1 MWQTIRAFFTPLHY
15 AITQLT
21 YPNLCPMHRIFV
33 LAFLFFLQNGTQAQQ
48 FGGFAPRTRWQQIDT
63 DTARIIFQS
72 QSETQAQR
80 IAALVHRMA
89 ATRPQPLGNRIDKI
103 NVVLHPNTTLANGY
117 VGLGPWRSEFYL
129 IPGSDIFAQ
138 GNVPWYEHLAIH
150 EYRHVQQYS
159 NMNRGLS
166 KAFRVLLGEE
176 GQAFANSLAVPNW
189 FFEGDAVHSETVLT
203 PQGRGRLPQ
212 FMSGPASIWLAGRN
226 YSLMKW
232 MNGSLKDYVP
242 NHYQFGYLLTNYGYT
257 QFGDAFWEK
266 VVHDA
271 SAYRGLPT
279 PMRSAVKKHSGMRFR
294 NFVQEA
300 FRDYREELP
309 RPKEAEPKGLVRQQF
324 FPQMIG
330 QDSLLF
336 LESSYRHLPRFVLQ
350 HNGQQKVLK
359 LRHISSED
367 WFAYRNGKIVYTAYN
382 TDARWSLTNYSNI
395 VVLDMATGRERTL
408 TKKRRYFT
416 PDISP
421 SGKKLAAIEIDSSTR
436 SRLHLLDAETGELLQ
451 ELTIG
456 EGTMLLHPRFID
468 EETLVTVHRRRNGS
482 MALHHWNLTTGAQE
496 MLLYAGYNTLGYPF
510 VSEGKIYF
518 TSSAS
523 GTDDVYSFDA
533 ASGEL
538 QRLTETETG
547 NYFVSA
553 KGDNIYFAQFTAN
566 GLELQTGTAQGQPL
580 AKEYLANE
588 RERFAPSSDSFNIL
602 QTPTQRFATKRYRK
616 STGLVNLH
624 SWRPN
629 YEDPEFLFSAYSQN
643 VLNTLDATAY
653 YRYNQ
658 NERSHGVGANIA
670 YGGLYP
676 VITGGAEYTFN
687 RRLRTPRQT
696 QLFDQAEA
704 NAGFYI
710 PLNFSGGK
718 TYKFLRFG
726 SSVVVNRLMP
736 SGKENPYQATTRTYL
751 QHSVSFSHQLP
762 RARQHI
768 FPRWSL
774 AIAPS
779 LRHQLDG
786 AGRQWLVNGQ
796 MSLPSIRNHSLVL
809 AGSMQLADTGLVL
822 FSNRFANARGYA
834 DYYLPRM
841 WRVSANYHL
850 PLFYPDWGFG
860 GLLYFMRI
868 RANLFYD
875 YQRAWWPGRI
885 GQRALRSTGT
895 ELFFDTKWMN
905 QLDATIGLRYSYLL
919 DEGFGGNGSRH
930 NFSVVLPV
938 DLLRQ

>member
-1 MWQTIRAFFTPLHY
+1 MQ
-15 AITQLT
+15 
-21 YPNLCPMHRIFV
+21 RIFV
-33 LAFLFFLQNGTQAQQ
+33 LFLFIIAQTGIRAQQ

-63 DTARIIFQS
+63 DTARIIFQPA
-72 QSETQAQR
+72 SEGQAQR

-89 ATRPQPLGNRIDKI
+89 ATRPQPLGARIDKI
-103 NVVLHPNTTLANGY
+103 NMVLHPNTTLANGY

-138 GNVPWYEHLAIH
+138 GNVPWFEHLAIH

-166 KAFRVLLGEE
+166 KAFRAILGEE

-189 FFEGDAVHSETVLT
+189 FFEGDAVHAETALT

-242 NHYQFGYLLTNYGYT
+242 NHYQFGYLLANYGYKKY
-257 QFGDAFWEK
+257 GDGFWGA
-266 VVHDA
+266 VVQDA
-271 SAYRGLPT
+271 SAYKGLPT
-279 PMRSAVKKHSGMRFR
+279 PMRSAIKKHAGLRFR
-294 NFVQEA
+294 SFVDEA
-300 FRDYREELP
+300 FTEYREALP
-309 RPKEAEPKGLVRQQF
+309 RDKEQQPTALVRQQA

-330 QDSLLF
+330 ADSLLY

-350 HNGQQKVLK
+350 HGGKQKKLK
-359 LRHISSED
+359 LRNISFED
-367 WFAYRNGKIVYTAYN
+367 WFAYRNGTIAYTAYD
-382 TDARWSLTNYSNI
+382 TDARWSLTDYSNI
-395 VVLDMATGRERTL
+395 VLLDIASGKEHTL
-408 TKKRRYFT
+408 TKKSRYFT

-421 SGKKLAAIEIDSSTR
+421 SGKKLAAILIDSSTR
-436 SRLHLLDAETGELLQ
+436 SRLHLLDAAEGHVLQ
-451 ELTIG
+451 EFTIG

-468 EETLVTVHRRRNGS
+468 EETLVVVHRRRNGS
-482 MALHHWNLTTGAQE
+482 MALHRWNLATGAQE

-523 GTDDVYSFDA
+523 GTDEVFSFDPEK
-533 ASGEL
+533 SEL
-538 QRLTETETG
+538 QRLTESETG

-553 KGDNIYFAQFTAN
+553 QNGRIHFAQFTAN
-566 GLELQTGTAQGQPL
+566 GLAIKSEHAKGAVLP
-580 AKEYLANE
+580 KEYLANE
-588 RERFAPSSDSFNIL
+588 RERFAVSNDSFNIL
-602 QTPTQRFATKRYRK
+602 QTAPQRFATKRYPK
-616 STGLVNLH
+616 SSGLINLH

-643 VLNTLDATAY
+643 ILNTLDATAF

-658 NERSHGVGANIA
+658 NERSHGVGANVA

-676 VITGGAEYTFN
+676 VLTGGAEYTFN

-696 QLFDQAEA
+696 QVFDQAEA
-704 NAGFYI
+704 NGGFYI

-726 SSVVVNRLMP
+726 SSIVVNRLMP
-736 SGKENPYQATTRTYL
+736 KGKENPYKTNTSTYL
-751 QHSVSFSHQLP
+751 QHSLSFSHQLP

-768 FPRWSL
+768 FPRWSI
-774 AIAPS
+774 AVAPS
-779 LRHQLDG
+779 LRHQLSG

-796 MSLPSIRNHSLVL
+796 MSLPSVRNHSLVL
-809 AGSMQLADTGLVL
+809 AGSVQIADTGLVL

-841 WRVSANYHL
+841 WRLSANYHF
-850 PLFYPDWGFG
+850 PLVYPDWGFA

-868 RANLFYD
+868 RANVFYD
-875 YQRAWWPGRI
+875 HQQAWWPGRI
-885 GQRALRSTGT
+885 SSRALRSTGT

-919 DEGFGGNGSRH
+919 DEGFGGMGSRH
-930 NFSVVLPV
+930 HFSVILPV